1 MIRLLLPALLLL
13 APLHGLAA
21 EPEPLPDPLTLDA
34 ALAAIDD
41 RHPLIGAASAGADAL
56 QAALAKARADD
67 DASVDLTLE
76 LRRVEPLD
84 DSPYDGRDDSRAS
97 VTLYKRLYDFGRT
110 RHRIEAATEAA
121 SAGESI
127 TALAWLRLRRQVLRD
142 YFDVLLADLAAAT
155 ANEAMSVAYV
165 RLDRA
170 RDQHELGRISEVELL
185 ELEDRYQKSFL
196 ARQRAEVAQRQT
208 RERLA
213 LTLNHPGQPPAT
225 LEPPELPGLDKPLPD
240 YDALLATTL
249 RNSPELRAI
258 DARLRAI
265 DERRKAIRAQRH
277 PELYLQLEA
286 QEYRQTFGSRTPFR
300 GTLGLEV
307 PLYQGGRVDAG
318 LGALEA
324 ERQQRRAERVETEYR
339 IRETL
344 LQTLQQIETLR
355 LQMKQAAV
363 REDYRELYLDRS
375 RAQYELEIRTD
386 LGDAMVEQSAARR
399 FAEQTRFD
407 LALALEQLVVLT
419 GDPAWSALT
428 PSGGENP
435 PSETTP

>member
-1 MIRLLLPALLLL
+1 MIRILLPLLLLL
-13 APLHGLAA
+13 APLHGLAT
-21 EPEPLPDPLTLDA
+21 EPEPLPEPLTLDA

-41 RHPLIGAASAGADAL
+41 SHPLIGAASAGADAL
-56 QAALAKARADD
+56 QAALEKARADD
-67 DASVDLTLE
+67 DASVDLALQ

-84 DSPYDGRDDSRAS
+84 DSPYDGRDDSLAS
-97 VTLYKRLYDFGRT
+97 VTLHKRLYDFGRT
-110 RHRIEAATEAA
+110 RHRIGAAAEAA
-121 SAGESI
+121 SAGKSNIE
-127 TALAWLRLRRQVLRD
+127 LARLRLRRQVLRD

-165 RLDRA
+165 RLDHA
-170 RDQHELGRISEVELL
+170 RDRHELDRISEIELL
-185 ELEDRYQKSFL
+185 QLEDAYQKTFL
-196 ARQRAEVAQRQT
+196 TRQRAEVTQRQT
-208 RERLA
+208 REKLA

-225 LEPPELPGLDKPLPD
+225 LEPPALPGLDKPLPD

-249 RNSPELRAI
+249 QDSPELKAI
-258 DARLRAI
+258 DARLRAL
-265 DERRKAIRAQRH
+265 DERRKAIRARRH

-286 QEYRQTFGSRTPFR
+286 REYRQTFGSRTPFR
-300 GTLGLEV
+300 GTLGLDV
-307 PLYQGGRVDAG
+307 PLYQGGRIDAE

-324 ERQQRRAERVETEYR
+324 ERRQRRAERVEAEYR

-363 REDYRELYLDRS
+363 REDYRERYLDRS
-375 RAQYELEIRTD
+375 RARYELEIRAD

-428 PSGGENP
+428 PPGGENP
-435 PSETTP
+435 LSETSP